1 MTMRNVW
8 VPIGV
13 VAISALLCLIC
24 LSALWVGRATG
35 EGGIPV
41 PTIPP
46 APTRVARIQIAV
58 DAVEIG
64 EDVAIT
70 LTVQASGPQALLFD
84 TPVLE
89 GNPPT
94 PESLERARFDLLD
107 LATGGRARIAL
118 EFHRPGGDP
127 PWTLVFNPE
136 HTAEN
141 TVAPRVEV
149 LIKP

>member
-1 MTMRNVW
+1 MKPGFPLIFLTV
-8 VPIGV
+8 ILGV
-13 VAISALLCLIC
+13 TLVCSMLTII
-24 LSALWVGRATG
+24 VY
-35 EGGIPV
+35 
-41 PTIPP
+41 PTPTP
-46 APTRVARIQIAV
+46 TTVAPTPVTSQIK
-58 DAVEIG
+58 VEIEEVKAG
-64 EDVAIT
+64 NTVQIT
-70 LTVQASGPQALLFD
+70 LAVQASGPQALLFD
-84 TPVLE
+84 TPLLA
-89 GNPPT
+89 GDPPT